1 MSWLEVEGM
10 DGRGEVERILRN
22 MLQELFEADSKGARR
37 DRLARAHGYAD
48 GYMRALVDLKLTTE
62 KELLQLVLEERRKTA
77 QKPQPRLRPEPARA
91 VPSLGYS
98 VGV

>member
-1 MSWLEVEGM
+1 MA
-10 DGRGEVERILRN
+10 GRGEIDRILSS
-22 MLQELFEADSKGARR
+22 MLQELFDADNKGVRR

-48 GYMRALVDLKLTTE
+48 GYMRALVDLNLATE
-62 KELLQLVLEERRKTA
+62 KELLQLVLEERGKVSAR
-77 QKPQPRLRPEPARA
+77 PQPRPRREPALKPS